1 MNDNITA
8 PKSKKC
14 LKSKGLWLAKG
25 RMILSEGWPR
35 ASWAGH
41 QTEFNDNGGEKLSI
55 KFGGSQGAQ
64 DVKTTTSY
72 WQNNICFASN

>member
-1 MNDNITA
+1 
-8 PKSKKC
+8 
-14 LKSKGLWLAKG
+14 
-25 RMILSEGWPR
+25 MILSEGWPR

-55 KFGGSQGAQ
+55 KFDGSQGAQ
-64 DVKTTTSY
+64 DVKTATSY